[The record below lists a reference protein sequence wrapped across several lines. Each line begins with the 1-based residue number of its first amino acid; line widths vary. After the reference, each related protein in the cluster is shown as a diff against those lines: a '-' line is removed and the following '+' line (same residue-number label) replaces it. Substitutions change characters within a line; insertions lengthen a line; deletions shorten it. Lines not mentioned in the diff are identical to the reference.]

1 MKLHNLN
8 DVVGQTQLIRWLQSM
23 VDKDK
28 LPKVLLLAGKPGI
41 GKSSIAKIVASEV
54 SCKGSNNLLAQ
65 TKKAIIDNSQNTSSV
80 RLYNMSNLKSQ
91 DAVLEVRADLTVGL
105 SETGRKVIIL
115 DEAHGMN
122 DAAQDAL
129 LVAFETLPEN
139 VWVIICSTDVA
150 QFRDA
155 FLSRCIVRNLIPL
168 TAKELK
174 ELAVREIAS
183 LGLEFAIPQ
192 NMVMAYIMAYCGT
205 EPRRMINLLT
215 SLDSSRKVSKDDLI
229 AATNLEDDH
238 TVVTLVR
245 YLYQNDILSG
255 LQFIN
260 DMATGF
266 TPTVI
271 QMLLEIVKVMFGHTT
286 YLLTRDTVDYIQSLK
301 TEYGVE
307 KLLKFVSKVSI
318 TDRPTKNRV
327 SGYFIECCME
337 DFNHQP
343 QMSMSNDSGSRIED
357 IGLMSKML
365 ERKEVNATGVKQAPS
380 LESLMSQADS
390 IL

>member
-8 DVVGQTQLIRWLQSM
+8 DVVGQTQLIRWLSSM
-23 VDKDK
+23 IDKDR

-41 GKSSIAKIVASEV
+41 GKSSIAKILACEV
-54 SCKGSNNLLAQ
+54 SCMGRNDILST
-65 TKKAIIDNSQNTSSV
+65 TKKAVIDNNQNTSSV

-91 DAVLEVRADLTVGL
+91 EAVLEVRADLTVGL

-115 DEAHGMN
+115 DEAHGMS

-155 FLSRCIVRNLIPL
+155 FLSRCIVRNLLPL
-168 TAKELK
+168 TVKEFK
-174 ELAVREIAS
+174 ELAAREMSA
-183 LGLEFAIPQ
+183 LGLEFAIQ
-192 NMVMAYIMAYCGT
+192 HQMVMAYIMSYCGT
-205 EPRRMINLLT
+205 EPRRMINLLL
-215 SLDSSRKVSKDDLI
+215 SLDNSRPITKADMI
-229 AATNLEDDH
+229 AATNQEDDH
-238 TVVTLVR
+238 TVVTLIR
-245 YLYQNDILSG
+245 YLYSNDILNG

-271 QMLLEIVKVMFGHTT
+271 QMLLEVVKVMMGAQT
-286 YLLTRDTVDYIQSLK
+286 YLLARDTIEYIETLRIQH
-301 TEYGVE
+301 GPN
-307 KLLKFVSKVSI
+307 KLLKFVSKVAVAEK
-318 TDRPTKNRV
+318 PTKNRV
-327 SGYFIECCME
+327 SGFFIECCME
-337 DFNHQP
+337 NFEYTP
-343 QMSMSNDSGSRIED
+343 QLSPDNKVED
-357 IGLMSKML
+357 LGLMNKMM
-365 ERKEVNATGVKQAPS
+365 EKKVVEVKGVTLAPS
-380 LESLMSQADS
+380 LDALMAQADS